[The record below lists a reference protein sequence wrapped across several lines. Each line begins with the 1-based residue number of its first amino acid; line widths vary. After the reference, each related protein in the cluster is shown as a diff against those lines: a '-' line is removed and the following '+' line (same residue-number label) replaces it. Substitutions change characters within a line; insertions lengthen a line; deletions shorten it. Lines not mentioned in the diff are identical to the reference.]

1 MFIITSWPFP
11 GLVKNLFYCW
21 VIFCTRIVKR
31 KIIFQLYFCFF
42 STLKT
47 SLVTFTDSFSPLS
60 VLAHSTKQHVYWIS
74 WRHVLKTSLVTVT
87 DSLSPLSVLAHSVK
101 HHVYWISWRHVL
113 KTSLVTVTD
122 SLLPFSVLAHSTK
135 QHVYWISWRHVLW
148 LSQDNKNQT
157 ARLSAL
163 SVVQWLAWLT
173 QGYNDA
179 KDFSTS
185 SISVSRGKKD
195 CFFRYLKLMN

>member
-31 KIIFQLYFCFF
+31 KIIFPLYFCFF

-60 VLAHSTKQHVYWIS
+60 VLAHSTKQ
-74 WRHVLKTSLVTVT
+74 
-87 DSLSPLSVLAHSVK
+87 
-101 HHVYWISWRHVL
+101 HVYWISWRHVL